1 MKRNKHS
8 LSNYKLMTCDMG
20 QLVPCGV
27 LEVLPGDTFQHSTS
41 ALIRVSPLVAP
52 VMHPV
57 QIRIHHFFVPN
68 RLVYPGWED
77 FITGETDGADYPL
90 LTNTYVEK
98 SLGDYMGLPMADDI
112 VVSAMPFRAY
122 NMIFN
127 EWYRDQDLVSEITED
142 SNVVQRIAWGKD
154 YFAGARPFS
163 QKGDP
168 VTLPLGARAPVMG
181 IGVPNQS
188 FPNIGET
195 VYETGE
201 TGTTTFANSKGTDT
215 ATINIEEDPD
225 NAGFPGIYA
234 DLSSADAIPINEFRK
249 AFALQR
255 YQEARARYGSRYTE
269 YLAYLGVRSSDA
281 RLQRPEYLGG
291 GKTTINF
298 SEVLQ
303 TAPDDTGNPTSVVG
317 ELKGHGIAAMR
328 SNRYRRFFEEHGHVI
343 SLLSVRPKTI
353 YMNTQHRKWNRR
365 FKEDYYQKELEA
377 IGQQEILRK
386 EIFAEAPGPDDTLG
400 DTVFGYADRYRDYRE
415 EPSTVSGEFR
425 STLDY
430 WHLARDFESP
440 PTLNQ
445 SFTDCVP
452 TKRIHAEQT
461 ANSLWCMIQHQVR
474 ARRMVN
480 RTARS
485 RID

>member
-1 MKRNKHS
+1 MKRHKHS
-8 LSNYKLMTCDMG
+8 LSNYKLLTCDMG

-27 LEVLPGDTFQHSTS
+27 LEVLPGDTFQHNTS

-68 RLVYPGWED
+68 RLTYPGWEN
-77 FITGETDGADYPL
+77 FITGESDGTDYPTL
-90 LTNTYVEK
+90 SAAIAEK
-98 SLGDYMGLPMADDI
+98 SVGDYMGLPPDVAGMEYG
-112 VVSAMPFRAY
+112 AMPIRAY
-122 NMIFN
+122 NLIFN
-127 EWYRDQDLVSEITED
+127 EWYRDQDLVTEVTED
-142 SNVVQRIAWGKD
+142 SLEVQNVAWGKD

-168 VTLPLGARAPVMG
+168 VTLPLGTRAPLVG
-181 IGVPNQS
+181 IGKDDQAYIESNVPV
-188 FPNIGET
+188 F
-195 VYETGE
+195 ETGE
-201 TGTTTFANSKGTDT
+201 SGTRNYVSAANAGSAIKF
-215 ATINIEEDPD
+215 EEDPD
-225 NAGFPGIYA
+225 NAGFPSFYA
-234 DLSSADAIPINEFRK
+234 DLSAADAIPINDFRK

-269 YLAYLGVRSSDA
+269 YLAYLGIRSSDS

-303 TAPDDTGNPTSVVG
+303 TAPDDTGQPTSVVG

-386 EIFAEAPGPDDTLG
+386 EIFAEAPGDAAG

-425 STLDY
+425 DILNY
-430 WHLARDFESP
+430 WHLGRDFETA
-440 PTLNQ
+440 PTLNE
-445 SFTDCVP
+445 SFIECVP

-461 ANSLWCMIQHQVR
+461 QSSLWCMVQHQVR

-480 RTARS
+480 RTAHA